1 MNKKTQDSPVK
12 TSRKAI
18 QQQLLGELKKIT
30 NRFGLESE
38 KLIKEVQ
45 KGSKKLAKI
54 ISKELKLIK
63 PVNPG
68 TIIEDKIEK
77 NILIPAPKEKS
88 KTPVVPAKP
97 TAVVTK
103 KTVAK
108 VAAKAP
114 VQAKAI
120 PAKKV
125 LDKPEIKKDIKA
137 S

>member
-1 MNKKTQDSPVK
+1 MKTQDSPVK

-18 QQQLLGELKKIT
+18 QQQLMDEMKKIT

-68 TIIEDKIEK
+68 TIIEDKNEK
-77 NILIPAPKEKS
+77 HTVIPAPQEKR
-88 KTPVVPAKP
+88 KIAVIPAKSVSAN
-97 TAVVTK
+97 T

-114 VQAKAI
+114 VPAKTI
-120 PAKKV
+120 PAIKV
-125 LDKPEIKKDIKA
+125 SVNPAVKKDIKTP
-137 S
+137 